1 MNFALVEVCVLTALA
16 LLAAAIPW
24 MSALGL
30 MPPLGR
36 RSMGFFLGAIVAA
49 AVVGGML
56 GAYLSFSSDR
66 FVLGNWGRFLFSMLH
81 LQLALDFFVLALFA
95 ILRLWPKGGAVAFAA
110 FQEGLRQPTYWLLL
124 LAGVGIMSFASILP
138 FYTFGEDLKV
148 LKEVCF
154 FFAMLL
160 PTLFGVLAAS
170 ISVTDEIEGRTAVT
184 LMSKP
189 ILRRDFLLGKFV
201 GVALAAMSM
210 ILALGWYLIWI
221 ALFKDH
227 IDPPIVREQIP
238 DPAWMT
244 ETLARMGPGSAADFV
259 RGMLLWI
266 GDASDALPG
275 LIIGYCQVAVL
286 TALAVAL
293 ATRLPLLANL
303 VTCLVVYFLGH
314 LTAVLTEATATS
326 NPIISFLAQLID
338 TGVPPLD
345 TFDAS
350 QAVIRDVP
358 LPFLQYSAY
367 AGQVAIYGAVYTII
381 ALLLG
386 LILFEDRDLA

>member
-1 MNFALVEVCVLTALA
+1 MNFPLITASILTAFA

-30 MPPLGR
+30 MPPVRGR
-36 RSMGFFLGAIVAA
+36 SLPFYLLAA
-49 AVVGGML
+49 LVMVGVGGCL
-56 GAYLSFSSDR
+56 GTLLSFTSDR
-66 FVLGNWGRFLFSMLH
+66 NILGNWGRFLFSLIH
-81 LQLALDFFVLALFA
+81 LELGLDLFVFVLFVL
-95 ILRLWPKGGAVAFAA
+95 LRVWPKGGAVAFAA
-110 FQEGLRQPTYWLLL
+110 FQEGLRQPTYWFILI
-124 LAGVGIMSFASILP
+124 AGVVIMALSSILP

-148 LKEVCF
+148 LKELCF
-154 FFAMLL
+154 VFTMML

-189 ILRRDFLLGKFV
+189 ILRRDFLLGKFA
-201 GVALAAMSM
+201 GVALAALSM
-210 ILALGWYLIWI
+210 TIVLGWYQLWI

-227 IDPPIVREQIP
+227 IDPPIVPVTTP
-238 DPAWMT
+238 DPAWMLD
-244 ETLARMGPGSAADFV
+244 TLALLGPGSSTDFV
-259 RGMLLWI
+259 RGMLLWVA
-266 GDASDALPG
+266 DASDSLPG
-275 LIIGYCQVAVL
+275 LVIGYCQVAVL

-303 VTCLVVYFLGH
+303 VTCLVVYLLGH
-314 LTAVLTEATATS
+314 LTGVLTEATANS
-326 NPIISFLAQLID
+326 NPIISFVAQLID

-358 LPFLQYSAY
+358 LPFGQYSWY
-367 AGQVAIYGAVYTII
+367 AVQVLIYGAVYTSI